1 MASSSQPASSNEKE
15 YPRVGYVTVAE
26 AESPTVDS
34 RAPDPSAK
42 IEGALPDLLWG
53 AFLPCVPV
61 VAVSATL
68 LALIFTHRV
77 NVDSGWQILQGPTV
91 DSLHDLNFT
100 DRVTS
105 FAKTGGTNAYY
116 IRFNPAVL
124 AAIASWTSKIIPFI
138 TGSSMAVVAF
148 FAGRR
153 ILDASRSHNR
163 DQLPTPHQMSI
174 LINLLRGA
182 DISPLRETI
191 LYRWQNHERLV
202 QPIPLAFSA
211 LSLIVFIT

>member
-1 MASSSQPASSNEKE
+1 MALSSPQVSSNEKQF
-15 YPRVGYVTVAE
+15 PRVGYESVTE
-26 AESPTVDS
+26 TESPTVES
-34 RAPDPSAK
+34 KTSVSSTK
-42 IEGALPDLLWG
+42 IQGALPDLLWG
-53 AFLPCVPV
+53 AFLPCLPV

-77 NVDSGWQILQGPTV
+77 DVDPGWQILQGPTV
-91 DSLHDLNFT
+91 DSLHGLNFT
-100 DRVTS
+100 DRVIS
-105 FAKTGGTNAYY
+105 FAKAGGTKAYY

-153 ILDASRSHNR
+153 ILDASRSNNP

-202 QPIPLAFSA
+202 QPIPLAFGA